1 MLKFYDWNSL
11 IIPLYITA
19 RASMALDN
27 SNENLIDLNRRFHG
41 DRNAFL
47 GASLI
52 LSEDLFILLMIMIV
66 VMLYYIFVPF
76 IMLS

>member
-27 SNENLIDLNRRFHG
+27 SNKNLIDLNRRFHG
-41 DRNAFL
+41 
-47 GASLI
+47 
-52 LSEDLFILLMIMIV
+52 ETLF
-66 VMLYYIFVPF
+66 
-76 IMLS
+76 